1 MLKEGDKAP
10 DFTLPATGGNTVSL
24 SDFRG
29 QKNVV
34 LYFYPKDN
42 SSGCSKEATSFRD
55 LMPEFEKADAVVLG
69 VSADSL
75 ESHEKFARDYSL
87 PFPLLSDE
95 SKEVSTAHGVF
106 KEKNMYGRKVMGIE
120 RTTLVIDKEGVIRK
134 IWPKVKVEGHAEQV
148 LDFVKTL

>member
-1 MLKEGDKAP
+1 MLEEGDKAP
-10 DFTLPATGGNTVSL
+10 DFTLPATGGNTISL

-29 QKNVV
+29 EKNVV

-55 LMPEFEKADAVVLG
+55 LMPEFEKSDAVVIG

-87 PFPLLSDE
+87 PFPLLSDQ
-95 SKEVSTAHGVF
+95 SKEVSTAYGVF

>member
-95 SKEVSTAHGVF
+95 SKEVSTAYGVF

-120 RTTLVIDKEGVIRK
+120 RITLVIDKEGVIRK

>member
-1 MLKEGDKAP
+1 VLKEGDKAP

-95 SKEVSTAHGVF
+95 SKEVSTAYGVF

-120 RTTLVIDKEGVIRK
+120 RITLVIDKEGVIRK